1 MLLSY
6 LYKKPIIDNNSAQ
19 NLGEIFKIHI
29 NNRKIDYILTSN
41 DVKINSNHI
50 LQISDAIMY
59 KSECRYYPN
68 FRFYQIANQMV
79 TDEKGKIYGNLID
92 LFINKNFEITKIMT
106 NNKNLLNVE
115 IISFSKDT
123 LVFKRIPKAKKQAK
137 SKQTEIETKQSPCIA
152 TVLCNYGFLIGRI
165 MQKSIIVNGKII
177 IPIGKKITKQDID
190 TAQQYGKLIDITI
203 YSKNYNIENLWFS
216 AFLLL
221 HYNSKQS

>member
-6 LYKKPIIDNNSAQ
+6 LYKKPIIDNNTAQ
-19 NLGEIFKIHI
+19 NLGEIFKIHV

-41 DVKINSNHI
+41 DVKINTNHI

-106 NNKNLLNVE
+106 DNKNLLNVE
-115 IISFSKDT
+115 IISVSKDT
-123 LVFKRIPKAKKQAK
+123 LVFRRIPKAKKQVK
-137 SKQTEIETKQSPCIA
+137 PKQTEIEVKQSPCIA
-152 TVLCNYGFLIGRI
+152 TVLCNYNFLIGRI

-203 YSKNYNIENLWFS
+203 YSKNYNIENL
-216 AFLLL
+216 
-221 HYNSKQS
+221 